1 MKQITLCFFIASL
14 VLAGCSA
21 STGLLKGRDRGSQ
34 PKPDTFCEQSFIKPT
49 IYQTKVEKQRIKE
62 PTFDFNGT
70 LLSPAAYQT
79 VAVDQITEKKQTVS
93 FRAIC
98 ESDLT
103 AEFIL
108 GLQQGLSAR
117 GFFDDRLTGSMDI
130 ETRRAIKVFQL
141 EQGILSD
148 WPSWETARMLG
159 LEPL

>member
-1 MKQITLCFFIASL
+1 LKQITLCFFIASL
-14 VLAGCSA
+14 VLAGCGA

-34 PKPDTFCEQSFIKPT
+34 PKPDTFCKQSFIKPT
-49 IYQTKVEKQRIKE
+49 IYTTKVEKQRIKD

-79 VAVDQITEKKQTVS
+79 LAVDQITEKKQTVS

-98 ESDLT
+98 ENDLT

-117 GFFDDRLTGSMDI
+117 GF
-130 ETRRAIKVFQL
+130 
-141 EQGILSD
+141 
-148 WPSWETARMLG
+148 
-159 LEPL
+159 

>member
-49 IYQTKVEKQRIKE
+49 IYTTKVEKQRIKD

-98 ESDLT
+98 ENDLT

-108 GLQQGLSAR
+108 GLQQGFQR
-117 GFFDDRLTGSMDI
+117 GDFLMTGS
-130 ETRRAIKVFQL
+130 
-141 EQGILSD
+141 QGQWILKPAERSKRFN
-148 WPSWETARMLG
+148 SNREF
-159 LEPL
+159 